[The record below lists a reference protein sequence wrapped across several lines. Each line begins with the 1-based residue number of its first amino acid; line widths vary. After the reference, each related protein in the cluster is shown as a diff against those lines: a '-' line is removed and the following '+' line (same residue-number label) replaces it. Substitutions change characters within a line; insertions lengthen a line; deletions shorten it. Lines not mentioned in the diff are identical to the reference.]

1 MATTDASIVE
11 IRKQIHDNNLRRYV
25 LSVVSWQEQL
35 VIENM
40 TERVQKQ
47 WLSDDVV
54 DYLSPIVNEY
64 SLKKWEKVV
73 KQKKLYPWYVFIKS
87 KMNDKIWYIIRNTPG
102 VRLIVWA
109 ETRPIPLTDAEH
121 QAIVDHVERSQERA
135 ELAIPYKIWDVVTLK
150 TWDFKW
156 MQGKVKNVDSDKWT
170 VIVNIEMLGR
180 LTPVVI
186 DADKIELMS

>member
-1 MATTDASIVE
+1 MPQDANIVE
-11 IRKQIHDNNLRRYV
+11 IKKQIHDNNLKRYV
-25 LSVVSWQEQL
+25 LSVVSGQEQI

-40 TERVQKQ
+40 KERIQKQ
-47 WLSDDVV
+47 WLSEDVV
-54 DYLSPIVNEY
+54 DYMSPVVNEY
-64 SLKKWEKVV
+64 SLKKWEKVI

-109 ETRPIPLTDAEH
+109 ETRPVPLTEKEYQD
-121 QAIVDHVERSQERA
+121 IVDHIAKSQERA
-135 ELAIPYKIWDVVTLK
+135 ELQIPYKEWDVVMLK

-156 MQGKVKNVDSDKWT
+156 MKWNIKTIDTEKWT

-186 DADKIELMS
+186 DADKIELMN

>member
-1 MATTDASIVE
+1 MSQDPSIVE

-25 LSVVSWQEQL
+25 LSVVSGQEQM

-40 TERVQKQ
+40 KERVQKQ

-54 DYLSPIVNEY
+54 DYLSPVVNEY

-73 KQKKLYPWYVFIKS
+73 KQKKLYPWYVFIRS
-87 KMNDKIWYIIRNTPG
+87 RMNDKIWYIIRNTPW

-109 ETRPIPLTDAEH
+109 ETRPVPLTDKEH
-121 QAIVDHVERSQERA
+121 QDIVDHIEKSQERA
-135 ELAIPYKIWDVVTLK
+135 ELQIPYKEWDVVMLK
-150 TWDFKW
+150 TWDFKGMKW
-156 MQGKVKNVDSDKWT
+156 KIKTVDTQKWT

-186 DADKIELMS
+186 DADKIDLIS

>member
-11 IRKQIHDNNLRRYV
+11 IRKQIHDNSLRRYV

-109 ETRPIPLTDAEH
+109 ETRPIPLTDEEH
-121 QAIVDHVERSQERA
+121 QAIIDHIEKSQERA
-135 ELAIPYKIWDVVTLK
+135 ELAIPYKAWDVVTLK

-170 VIVNIEMLGR
+170 VIVNVEMLGR

-186 DADKIELMS
+186 DADKIELMG